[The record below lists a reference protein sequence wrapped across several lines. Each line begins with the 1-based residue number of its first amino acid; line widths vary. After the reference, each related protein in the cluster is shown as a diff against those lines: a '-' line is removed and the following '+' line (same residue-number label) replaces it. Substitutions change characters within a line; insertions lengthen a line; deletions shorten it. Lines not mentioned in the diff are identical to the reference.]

1 MSNRLTKVVKQM
13 IKLQVMYNLGKAVWT
28 ITTAQTSNF
37 YGKYSK
43 LCEKNMTRNVN
54 NNTVGNTHQS
64 AIEKLKVKVKKGD
77 LSKEIF
83 ERSQ

>member
-13 IKLQVMYNLGKAVWT
+13 IKLQVMHNLGKAVWT

-37 YGKYSK
+37 YGKYPK

-77 LSKEIF
+77 LSKGIF